1 MTRKCNQQLL
11 FWQLEPVKNPVKVEL
26 VKESK
31 NDLLE
36 KYIEDKIWIQNHLEQ
51 KITEKKF
58 VLERKREREAKEQ
71 RLLRRWQKQ
80 KGSSPYYPEEDFL
93 VQTDCVGCGNLRL
106 LRIDRPI
113 CSLCERRY
121 ELMYRPDQPT
131 GENYR

>member
-93 VQTDCVGCGNLRL
+93 VQTTCVCCSHLRL

-113 CSLCERRY
+113 CSLCERNY
-121 ELMYRPDQPT
+121 ELGGPRD
-131 GENYR
+131 